1 MFPEKRKCYK
11 KEYIQRKIFTPESP
25 EGESHKEMTS

>member
-1 MFPEKRKCYK
+1 MFPEKRKSYK
-11 KEYIQRKIFTPESP
+11 KEYTLRKIFTAESP